1 VAEEL
6 VQDALVSA
14 LETWPRDGI
23 PRNPAAWLM
32 TAARR
37 KAIDRLRRE
46 ARHKAKLS
54 LLAASATPSPEPDD
68 RLRLIF
74 TCCHP
79 ALGREAQVALTL
91 RAVAGLTTAEIA
103 HAFLAGEAAVAQR
116 IVRAKRKIVEAGI
129 PYRVPHSDELAER
142 LDGVLAVLYLTFNEG
157 YLASSGDQPA
167 RRDLT
172 LDAEWLCSMVVRMLP
187 DEPEALGLL
196 ALMRLHQARAA
207 ARFDAE
213 GHLVLLRDQD
223 RSLWDATAIARA
235 TELIEQAARRR
246 RLGPY
251 QVQAAIVAVHAE
263 APSWDRTDWLQILGL
278 YQILTS
284 LQATPVV
291 RLNRA
296 LALWHVAGP
305 EAALAEVDA
314 LSGALDRYHHF
325 HAARA
330 ELLRDLGR
338 PDEARAADSRA
349 YDLTANP
356 AERALFAERLAWVP
370 APLGDE

>member
-1 VAEEL
+1 
-6 VQDALVSA
+6 
-14 LETWPRDGI
+14 
-23 PRNPAAWLM
+23 
-32 TAARR
+32 
-37 KAIDRLRRE
+37 
-46 ARHKAKLS
+46 
-54 LLAASATPSPEPDD
+54 
-68 RLRLIF
+68 
-74 TCCHP
+74 
-79 ALGREAQVALTL
+79 
-91 RAVAGLTTAEIA
+91 
-103 HAFLAGEAAVAQR
+103 
-116 IVRAKRKIVEAGI
+116 
-129 PYRVPHSDELAER
+129 
-142 LDGVLAVLYLTFNEG
+142 
-157 YLASSGDQPA
+157 
-167 RRDLT
+167 
-172 LDAEWLCSMVVRMLP
+172 MLP

-263 APSWDRTDWLQILGL
+263 ALSWDRTDWLQILGL

-284 LQATPVV
+284 LQPSPVV